1 MIGSPVNPGQ
11 VLQSFDFSRE
21 FFLSLGA
28 PGLFAV
34 AFLEFFLLPIP
45 PDLVLIPLSIAN
57 PEFALFYAAIATSGS
72 VCAGLVGYGIGHM
85 GGQLALQSRFS
96 TDRVAKAEAYFEE
109 YGMVTIAIGA
119 FAPIPEGFELLS
131 IAAGALRVDLKLYLL
146 GSLLGRGG
154 KYFLEAA
161 LVLLIGE
168 AVRSLTEAELYTV
181 IGIVTIIILTAYLLR
196 RRWFPHR
203 WRSMIE

>member
-1 MIGSPVNPGQ
+1 MIGSAVSPGRF
-11 VLQSFDFSRE
+11 VQSFDFSRE
-21 FFLSLGA
+21 FFLSLGT

-72 VCAGLVGYGIGHM
+72 ISAGLVGYGIGHV
-85 GGQLALQSRFS
+85 GGQVALQSRFS
-96 TDRVAKAEAYFEE
+96 NDQVEKAEAYFEQ

-131 IAAGALRVDLKLYLL
+131 IAAGALQIDLKLYLL

-168 AVRSLTEAELYTV
+168 AVRSLTEAELYMI
-181 IGIVTIIILTAYLLR
+181 IGIVTLIILTAYLGR
-196 RRWFPHR
+196 RRWFPNR
-203 WRSMIE
+203 WREMIE